1 MREVTVIIPN
11 WNGKKYLCSCLH
23 ALYEQGIVEKDVIVV
38 DNGSTDNSIEEAKKA
53 FPNVRYIMFNKN
65 YGFSKAVNEGIKMA
79 KTPYVI
85 LLNNDVKIEK
95 GFVEALLNKIKSDKN
110 IFSVEAKLL
119 QQIDSRKIDS
129 AGTTYN
135 ALGWARARGKDCSDK
150 KYNESCETF
159 AACAGAAIYRRSV
172 FKEIGLFDEHYF
184 AYLEDVDMGY
194 RAKIHGYKNMYEPN
208 ARALHVGSASTGG
221 RYNRFKV
228 KYSARNNIYLI
239 YRNMPWGQIVLNLP
253 FLLVGFG
260 IKFLYFAAKGF
271 AKEYM
276 RGIKEGFELCKINDK
291 PKFIRGK
298 LRNYVAI
305 QFSLWR
311 VNI

>member
-23 ALYEQGIVEKDVIVV
+23 ALYECVIVETDVIVV

-53 FPNVRYIMFNKN
+53 FPNVRYIMLPKN

-85 LLNNDVKIEK
+85 LLNNDVTIEK
-95 GFVEALLNKIKSDKN
+95 GFVEALLNKIKSDKK

-119 QQIDSRKIDS
+119 QQKNKNKIDS

-135 ALGWARARGKDCSDK
+135 ALGWARARGKECSDA

-159 AACAGAAIYRRSV
+159 ATCAGAAIYRRSV

-184 AYLEDVDMGY
+184 AYLEDIDIGY
-194 RAKIHGYKNMYEPN
+194 RAKIHGYKNMYEPK
-208 ARALHVGSASTGG
+208 ARALHMGSASTGG

-239 YRNMPWGQIVLNLP
+239 YRNMPLGQIILNLP
-253 FLLVGFG
+253 CLLVGFG
-260 IKFLYFAAKGF
+260 IKFLYFTAKGF

-276 RGIKEGFELCKINDK
+276 AGIKEGFALCKTRKK
-291 PKFIRGK
+291 PRFVRGK
-298 LRNYVAI
+298 FRNYLSI
-305 QFSLWR
+305 QFALWR

>member
-1 MREVTVIIPN
+1 MREITVIIPN
-11 WNGKKYLCSCLH
+11 WNGKKYLRSCLY
-23 ALYEQGIVEKDVIVV
+23 ALYKHSKVEMDVVVV
-38 DNGSTDNSIEEAKKA
+38 DNGSIDDSIEEAKKA
-53 FPNVRYIMFNKN
+53 FPNVKYIMLDKN
-65 YGFSKAVNEGIKMA
+65 YGFSKAVNEGIKIA
-79 KTPYVI
+79 ETPYVI

-95 GFVEALLNKIKSDKN
+95 GFVEALLNKIKSDKK

-119 QQIDSRKIDS
+119 QQRNRKMIDS

-135 ALGWARARGKDCSDK
+135 VLGWARARGKDCSDA

-159 AACAGAAIYRRSV
+159 AACAGAAIYRKNIFRT
-172 FKEIGLFDEHYF
+172 IGLFDEQYF
-184 AYLEDVDMGY
+184 AYLEDIDMGY
-194 RAKIHGYKNMYEPN
+194 RAKIHGYKNMYEPK

-239 YRNMPWGQIVLNLP
+239 YRNMPWGQIIINFP

-260 IKFLYFAAKGF
+260 IKFLYFTVKGF
-271 AKEYM
+271 AKEYVS
-276 RGIKEGFELCKINDK
+276 GIKEGFKLCKNSRK
-291 PKFIRGK
+291 PKFIHEK
-298 LRNYVAI
+298 LRNYIAI
-305 QFSLWR
+305 QFALWR